1 MKRLV
6 AATALLAMLL
16 VVLTGCVGEE
26 TSSSPV
32 SESTTVTTTTTTTTS
47 TTTANG
53 EYLTIKLY
61 VKTTYHGYEGY
72 FSKYNE
78 PDELDPTILG
88 LDAECVYVG
97 STVTE
102 YYDVTDNSNI
112 YFASDSRAISP
123 ADLQHKVDHGGGR
136 FSIPVLTTNG

>member
-6 AATALLAMLL
+6 AATALLAVLL

-26 TSSSPV
+26 LPSSPE
-32 SESTTVTTTTTTTTS
+32 SEPTTTTTTTS
-47 TTTANG
+47 TTTTTTNS
-53 EYLTIKLY
+53 EYQTIELY

-72 FSKYNE
+72 FSKFNR

-88 LDAECVYVG
+88 LDADCLYVG

-102 YYDVTDNSNI
+102 YYDITDNKNI

-123 ADLQHKVDHGGGR
+123 ADLQHKVDNGGGR